1 MIVNEIMTTKVIT
14 IEMDATLGQIQKI
27 FEKHKFHHLL
37 IVEDGELIGI
47 ISDRDVLKEISPYV
61 NTLSEDSRARQT
73 LKKKAH
79 QIMSRKLITVES
91 DTLVDDAASIMFKKN
106 ISCLPVVSPSGNI
119 DGILSWK
126 DILKCLLML

>member
-47 ISDRDVLKEISPYV
+47 ISDRDVLKEISPHV
-61 NTLSEDSRARQT
+61 NTISEDSRARQT

-126 DILKCLLML
+126 DILKYLLKL